1 MEKKLK
7 IRFKANRPASALIMT
22 IVLTVLLAIVAVMFV
37 AVARMDRASTSN
49 IADNKTLDLAAKSIV
64 EIINKELVNDTP
76 GVAGQ
81 EYYDYPDANN
91 AWLASL
97 QPYRHDANN
106 YIWRQISDATGYLA
120 RRNFSRHDVNT
131 VPQNSSSSTVVHDNP
146 IRLDPNGRLQRQSA
160 DADGDGIADSWW
172 IELED
177 TNWSMRSSKGQRIY
191 AAVRVIDN
199 GGMVNINTAHTF
211 NPASIFDVNI
221 NGSSQ
226 MQINLKGLLKGT
238 LAQINTQM
246 TNFDNARC
254 GSASRYWPNYERNV
268 IWDYNNTPGGN
279 YLPFDISDELELKYR
294 CCIDGKFVSRFE
306 VDLPYTS
313 EGAGIRNFGNLY
325 DELYP
330 SSGQWCL
337 NDWQRRV
344 TDPNDPNTD
353 RRHMLTTYNYDRVI
367 EPNGTRM
374 ANINVADINTLYR
387 KIHVTIPDG
396 NMAAQIAVN
405 IIDYRDNDS
414 NVTPFNANSTTYYGF
429 ETQPFISEI
438 AAIIDTT
445 NPNGNS
451 FYALELYNPF
461 NVSVSLNNFILSIDN
476 GTDIS
481 LSGTIDPDDYF
492 VISNDLTKFT
502 ISTPRTQTDAALKFS
517 GNYVDTDSDGTID
530 SWNNYNLTLKR
541 TVGGSNIILDVQETN
556 NVWFDP
562 NSTIFY
568 AQRDPNNWHIVYQ
581 TMSVNLTGNLGL
593 KNGMSIAGNNYNLS
607 LANENFVTIG
617 DIARPLIIGPNTFPN
632 GTIGQRL
639 ASAPSESFVR
649 MDLANANN
657 HPIFKYLTVMDP
669 HNHISNANETRI
681 KGRININTAPAYVI
695 AQLPWVSQ
703 RRGGYNDP
711 NLAKAIVAYRDKMQI
726 TGGPNYS
733 NRSDANGFGS
743 IGQLM
748 NVIDPNI
755 NHRNYSIDYYSRDG
769 TDQLVFPD
777 LDPNDG
783 AIDDF
788 EERDLIFARISDLVT
803 VRSDV
808 FTAYILVRV
817 GTSIE
822 DTPSRRLVTGP
833 QKRYMVIFDRSEVPF
848 DHEGRPND
856 KVWIKA
862 FQVVPEAR

>member
-1 MEKKLK
+1 MKNKKK
-7 IRFKANRPASALIMT
+7 HGSALIMT
-22 IVLTVLLAIVAVMFV
+22 MVLTVLLAIVAVMFV

-64 EIINKELVNDTP
+64 EIINKELILDTP
-76 GVAGQ
+76 GVAKEAVYPKPAYPQ
-81 EYYDYPDANN
+81 YYEYHDYPDAND
-91 AWLASL
+91 AWLANIE
-97 QPYRHDANN
+97 PYKSGTD
-106 YIWRQISDATGYLA
+106 YYWRQISDVTGYLKDHGFET
-120 RRNFSRHDVNT
+120 NDVD
-131 VPQNSSSSTVVHDNP
+131 VDPPGSTVIKDYPEIKLNA
-146 IRLDPNGRLQRQSA
+146 NGSIKANDVWA
-160 DADGDGIADSWW
+160 DADGDGIADSKW
-172 IELED
+172 IEVND
-177 TNWSMRSSKGQRIY
+177 ATWSMRSSKGQRIY

-199 GGMVNINTAHTF
+199 GGMVNINSAHSFNANTADG
-211 NPASIFDVNI
+211 N
-221 NGSSQ
+221 SQ
-226 MQINLKGLLKGT
+226 MQINLKGLLKGSDT
-238 LAQINTQM
+238 IAKLHQT
-246 TNFDNARC
+246 RC
-254 GSASRYWPNYERNV
+254 GSEPNGWPSYKTNV
-268 IWDYNNTPGGN
+268 IWNYNNTPGGG

-294 CCIDGKFVSRFE
+294 YCIDSNFQSRFE
-306 VDLPYTS
+306 YKLPDTS
-313 EGAGIRNFGNLY
+313 AGAGWPNYGQLY
-325 DELYP
+325 DQKDIWKLDY
-330 SSGQWCL
+330 WKI
-337 NDWQRRV
+337 RI
-344 TDPNDPNTD
+344 TDTFDPNTDRD
-353 RRHMLTTYNYDRVI
+353 RRHMLTAYSLDRVI
-367 EPNGTRM
+367 DPCGARM
-374 ANINVADINTLYR
+374 FNINDANVNNVNTLYN
-387 KIHVTIPDG
+387 KIHVVILDG
-396 NMAAQIAVN
+396 NTAAQIAVN

-414 NVTPFNANSTTYYGF
+414 NVTVYTRGTKDYYGF

-445 NPNGNS
+445 NPNGSS

-461 NVSVSLNNFILSIDN
+461 NVSVSLNDFILSIDN

-481 LSGTIDPDDYF
+481 LSGTIDPDGYF

-593 KNGMSIAGNNYNLS
+593 KNGMSIAENNYNLS

-657 HPIFKYLTVMDP
+657 HPIFKYLTVWP
-669 HNHISNANETRI
+669 RPGYSLGPNETI

-695 AQLPWVSQ
+695 AQLPWVAHRQ
-703 RRGGYNDP
+703 GGYNDP
-711 NLAKAIVAYRDKMQI
+711 NLAKAIVAYRDK
-726 TGGPNYS
+726 TEVRRGDANFPDFR
-733 NRSDANGFGS
+733 NRVDANGFGS

-817 GTSIE
+817 GTSTE
-822 DTPSRRLVTGP
+822 DRNTYKLVDGP
-833 QKRYMVIFDRSEVPF
+833 QKRYMVIFDRSGVTPAN
-848 DHEGRPND
+848 R
-856 KVWIKA
+856 KVRIIA
-862 FQVVPEAR
+862 FHSVPEAR